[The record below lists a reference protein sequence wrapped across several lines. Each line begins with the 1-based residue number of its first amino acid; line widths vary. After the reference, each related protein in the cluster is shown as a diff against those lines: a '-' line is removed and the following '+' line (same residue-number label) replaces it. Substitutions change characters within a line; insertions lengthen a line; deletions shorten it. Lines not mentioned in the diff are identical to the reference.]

1 MTRFEGI
8 YPATLTPFDANGNFD
23 AAVYE
28 RFVHHLYD
36 RGASGQFVCG
46 VMGEGL
52 LMAAAE
58 RETVAET
65 AIRVSRGRG
74 KVLVHVGSGSTA
86 ESVRLA
92 RHAVRAGADGI
103 SSLAPH
109 SAPFGPAALESH
121 FRAIAEA
128 AHPLP
133 FLIYYNP
140 GAVPCLNAYSVL
152 ERLLDLPGI
161 TGVKFS
167 GVNAED
173 LAYAVLQ
180 RSDRQNV
187 LTGVD
192 EMLLATQM
200 MGAHGAIAAL
210 ANVMPN
216 LFVDVRRLACE
227 GNPRDALPLQR
238 RIIEVARLLESYPF
252 LAAVKALAG
261 RQGIELG
268 DPRPPH
274 VPLNQEQKAELI
286 AGFSRIAGS
295 GD

>member
-28 RFVHHLYD
+28 RFICHLYD
-36 RGASGQFVCG
+36 QGSSGQFVCG

-52 LMAAAE
+52 LMTAGE

-65 AIRVSRGRG
+65 AIRVSRGKG

-92 RHAVRAGADGI
+92 RHAVRAGADGV

-109 SAPFGPAALESH
+109 SAPFGPAAIESH

-128 AHPLP
+128 AQPLP

-140 GAVPCLNAYSVL
+140 AAAPCLNSYAVL

-161 TGVKFS
+161 AGVKFS
-167 GVNAED
+167 GINAED
-173 LAYAVLQ
+173 LAYVILQ
-180 RSDRQNV
+180 RAQRQNV

-210 ANVMPN
+210 ANVMPR
-216 LFVDVRRLACE
+216 LFVEVRRLARE

-238 RIIEVARLLESYPF
+238 RVIEVARLLEPYPF
-252 LAAVKALAG
+252 MAAVKALSSRDG
-261 RQGIELG
+261 MDLG
-268 DPRPPH
+268 NPRPPH
-274 VPLNQEQKAELI
+274 LPLTEDQRTELL
-286 AGFSRIAGS
+286 AGFARIAG
-295 GD
+295 